1 MIRSSL
7 SRPTPPAAVPAVP
20 AVEDEVIGRNGRPAM
35 GFNLQGMGLGAA
47 AMLHLLLLAIFIVVF
62 FWMPNFGP
70 AAGYV
75 KNTETF
81 ARNMGYTVLS
91 TMEQECHGKV
101 PQSSSDVTAIKEQ
114 LSDFLQQVEQED
126 DNGAKKNNK
135 TLLVVSC
142 CSVALIFLIMI
153 IVIIIAKVRRHKVD
167 WGRMV
172 AYCFGVFL
180 LFCAFEL
187 ALFFVVI
194 EKYIPLS
201 NQDLGNTYINRL
213 RTELL
218 AMQQPGYTPKRTVKA
233 QLPDPFKPVLMY
245 GLKHTAG
252 LSDAVRQLDLFRNLP
267 PSSSS
272 SPPPSSSSPAPS
284 S

>member
-1 MIRSSL
+1 MDSSNC
-7 SRPTPPAAVPAVP
+7 PCPCPADAPVV
-20 AVEDEVIGRNGRPAM
+20 DEVVGRHGRPAM

-47 AMLHLLLLAIFIVVF
+47 AMLHLLLLAVFIVMF
-62 FWMPNFGP
+62 FWMPKIGP
-70 AAGYV
+70 ASTYV
-75 KNTETF
+75 KTTETF
-81 ARNMGYTVLS
+81 ARNIGYTVLS
-91 TMEQECHGKV
+91 AMEQECQGKP
-101 PQSSSDVTAIKEQ
+101 PQSSTDLNAIKQ
-114 LSDFLQQVEQED
+114 KLSEFLQQVEQED
-126 DNGAKKNNK
+126 DDSSHKNNK
-135 TLLVVSC
+135 KLLIVSC

-153 IVIIIAKVRRHKVD
+153 IVIIIAKVRHHKVD

-194 EKYIPLS
+194 NQYIPIS

-218 AMQQPGYTPKRTVKA
+218 AMQQPGYTPKRKVQA
-233 QLPDPFKPVLMY
+233 QLPDLFQPVLMY
-245 GLKHTAG
+245 GLNNTAG
-252 LSDAVRQLDLFRNLP
+252 LSDAVRQIDLFRNLP

-272 SPPPSSSSPAPS
+272 SSPSSPSPS

>member
-1 MIRSSL
+1 MERGRYPKPSA
-7 SRPTPPAAVPAVP
+7 PVPEPPPP
-20 AVEDEVIGRNGRPAM
+20 PVEEVVGRNGRPAM

-47 AMLHLLLLAIFIVVF
+47 AMLHLLLLAIFIVIF
-62 FWMPNFGP
+62 FWMPKFGP

-75 KNTETF
+75 NNTENF

-91 TMEQECHGKV
+91 SMEQQCQGKT
-101 PQSSSDVTAIKEQ
+101 PQNSADVNAIKTQ
-114 LSDFLQQVEQED
+114 LSSFLQEVEQED
-126 DNGAKKNNK
+126 TKDSEKNNK
-135 TLLVVSC
+135 TLLIVSC
-142 CSVALIFLIMI
+142 SSIALIFLIMI
-153 IVIIIAKVRRHKVD
+153 IVIIIAKVRHHKVD

-180 LFCAFEL
+180 LFCGFEL

-201 NQDLGNTYINRL
+201 NQDLGNTYINHL

-218 AMQQPGYTPKRTVKA
+218 AMQQPNYTPKRKVQA
-233 QLPDPFKPVLMY
+233 QLPDLFRPVLMY
-245 GLKHTAG
+245 ALNKTSG
-252 LSDAVRQLDLFRNLP
+252 LSDAVRQLDRFRNLP

-272 SPPPSSSSPAPS
+272 A
-284 S
+284 